1 MDIGGSNKPADNA
14 TVGGTLGPGGNI
26 GGQATTG
33 QIGSN
38 AIVAAVSSS
47 VLSAGGDQPVTT
59 ARSTYVNL
67 GSITTDPA
75 GQGRVAL
82 LMGVSRITLTNLY
95 FLGWAQFNQISD
107 GGAGFNPVCHVT
119 FSVRR
124 NGVTLLSDTW
134 NGTPADTAAL
144 FWAPTLV
151 LDSPGP
157 GVVCNYTFNI
167 DTTSIS
173 NRPHYHQI
181 TATETLL
188 LELKK

>member
-1 MDIGGSNKPADNA
+1 M
-14 TVGGTLGPGGNI
+14 
-26 GGQATTG
+26 
-33 QIGSN
+33 
-38 AIVAAVSSS
+38 AAVSSS
-47 VLSAGGDQPVTT
+47 VLSAGGDQLVTT

-82 LMGVSRITLTNLY
+82 LMGVSRMTLTNLY
-95 FLGWAQFNQISD
+95 FLAWAQFNQVQ
-107 GGAGFNPVCHVT
+107 GTYTNPQCDVT

-124 NGVTLLSDTW
+124 NGQILLSDSYTAY
-134 NGTPADTAAL
+134 PADTTAL

-157 GVVCNYTFNI
+157 GVLCNYTLNI
-167 DTTSIS
+167 DTTSLAS
-173 NRPHYHQI
+173 RPHYHQI